1 MYGSWETRKQTLKL
15 QEKKITNNFFRHG
28 HSRIVGYVYVYTY
41 LYDTH
46 THTHTHTHCIYICMH
61 MQTYFSVV
69 DILYVCIMSV
79 HYDTYT
85 HVIYVCIFAYLANA

>member
-1 MYGSWETRKQTLKL
+1 
-15 QEKKITNNFFRHG
+15 
-28 HSRIVGYVYVYTY
+28 
-41 LYDTH
+41 
-46 THTHTHTHCIYICMH
+46 MH